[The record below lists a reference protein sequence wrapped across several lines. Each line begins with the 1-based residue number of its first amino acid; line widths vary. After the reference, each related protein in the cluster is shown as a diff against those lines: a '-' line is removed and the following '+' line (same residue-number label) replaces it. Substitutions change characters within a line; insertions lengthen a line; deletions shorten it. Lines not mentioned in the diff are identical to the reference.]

1 MIPKIKKR
9 TYLGNPNL
17 KKIGVQIQFTQEQI
31 DEYLKCADDPVYFAT
46 KYIKIVNVDRGL
58 VPFAMWPF
66 QQDMLQKF
74 HDNRFVICKMPRQ
87 VGKSTT
93 IIAHLLHQLLF
104 RDRTNIAM
112 LANKGSTAR
121 ELLARLKLAYEN
133 IPQWMQ
139 QGVVVWNKGNIE
151 LENGSKALAAATSS
165 SAVRGDSFNIIFL
178 DEFAFVPNNQADQ
191 FFASVYPTIT
201 SGTSTQVL
209 IVSTPNGLNK
219 FYRMWKDASEG
230 RSTYVPVE
238 VHWSAV
244 PGRDEAWKKETI
256 SNTSEEQFRA
266 EFETEFIGSSNTLIS
281 GAKLRTMAFGTPF
294 MSDNGTDTYELPK
307 EGHTYAIMVDVARG
321 QGQDY
326 SAFSVID
333 VTDIPYKQVA
343 KYRDNNIAPL
353 VYPTIVHQAARLYKD
368 AFILVE
374 ISDIGQQIAD
384 ILHYE
389 LEYENLVKIAVK
401 GKMGQQISQGHV
413 KRTAMGIKTSTA
425 TKRIGCSNL
434 KTLVEQD
441 KLLIQ
446 DADTIMELTT
456 FTAQKES
463 FRAEEGN
470 HDDLAMTLV
479 LFGWFVAQRAF
490 KDSMKDDIRRVLQKE
505 QMDILD
511 EDILP
516 FGFMDDGINEHDDD
530 GVNRWFEGRM
540 KAYPLDSPYY
550 DWNDKLAQDV
560 RSRSKD
566 GKS

>member
-1 MIPKIKKR
+1 MFKKNTRFLIKTPTGFEKF
-9 TYLGNPNL
+9 
-17 KKIGVQIQFTQEQI
+17 KGVQKKVVSKLYTFTFDDNTTI
-31 DEYLKCADDPVYFAT
+31 KCSSGHAFLTNRGFVQAQDVDKDGDSISGKRISSIEIESGRFEVYDPVGVS
-46 KYIKIVNVDRGL
+46 K
-58 VPFAMWPF
+58 
-66 QQDMLQKF
+66 
-74 HDNRFVICKMPRQ
+74 H
-87 VGKSTT
+87 STYY
-93 IIAHLLHQLLF
+93 A
-104 RDRTNIAM
+104 
-112 LANKGSTAR
+112 G
-121 ELLARLKLAYEN
+121 
-133 IPQWMQ
+133 
-139 QGVVVWNKGNIE
+139 GVVSHN
-151 LENGSKALAAATSS
+151 
-165 SAVRGDSFNIIFL
+165 
-178 DEFAFVPNNQADQ
+178 
-191 FFASVYPTIT
+191 
-201 SGTSTQVL
+201 
-209 IVSTPNGLNK
+209 
-219 FYRMWKDASEG
+219 
-230 RSTYVPVE
+230 
-238 VHWSAV
+238 
-244 PGRDEAWKKETI
+244 
-256 SNTSEEQFRA
+256 
-266 EFETEFIGSSNTLIS
+266 TEFVGSSNTLIS
-281 GAKLRTMAFGTPF
+281 PAKLRAMAFGTPL
-294 MSDNGTDTYELPK
+294 MSENSMNTYELPK

-326 SAFSVID
+326 SAFSIID
-333 VTDIPYKQVA
+333 VTNIPYLQVA
-343 KYRDNNIAPL
+343 TYRDNNIAPL
-353 VYPTIVHQAARLYKD
+353 VYPTIIHQAARLYKD

-384 ILHYE
+384 ILHFE
-389 LEYENLVKIAVK
+389 LEYDNLVKVAAK
-401 GKMGQQISQGHV
+401 GKMGQQITAGHT
-413 KRTAMGIKTSTA
+413 KRTQFGIKTSTA

-446 DADTIMELTT
+446 DTDTIMELTT

-479 LFGWFVAQRAF
+479 LFGWFVAQRNF

-560 RSRSKD
+560 RSRPKD